1 MKEGDLCYIPQAV
14 RLFNKQIPQVIF
26 LEKPTSAIY
35 LRESN
40 GDHTCAWLWVGGRQ
54 MLANKRHIYPMEE
67 KC

>member
-1 MKEGDLCYIPQAV
+1 MMKEGDLCYIPQAA

-35 LRESN
+35 LREE
-40 GDHTCAWLWVGGRQ
+40 DHTCAWLWIGGRQ
-54 MLANKRHIYPMEE
+54 MLANKRHIYPMEG